1 VIAPTRPATNGE
13 ADVDRPAPEEDV
25 ASLIRDGHAP
35 VLRYLFSRLD
45 TPALAEE
52 LTQETLVRAFGALRR
67 GVRPAQPLPWLLGI
81 ARNVLL
87 ETWRGDRY
95 RRLLHDRLREQAART
110 MGPGWAGSPEDF
122 DVAGSPVG
130 PPVLSTS
137 ERLGWEDDVTRRIV
151 VAEALEHLPAELR
164 APVLLHYFADLPLA
178 EVATHLGATTG
189 AIKMRLLRARLAL
202 RPRLSDG
209 DEWRELVT
217 TTTTTTTATMATTKV
232 TALGERSEAAPIYE
246 SLSFGM
252 ECGGRQWVTEPMSEP
267 AFSGAA
273 PTVEELRWAVERL
286 RAARL
291 AGPRPLAGRVTFWA
305 APDPFEH
312 PDPVAVWSLMREATV
327 GPPEFEL
334 IATDGWR
341 LGTDPAG
348 RALLEGL
355 KGVGLRH
362 IWLTF
367 AGLERTHDALR
378 GRTGA
383 FAAAVRSLELA
394 ADVRVSPGANV
405 IVSTRSVAEVGAV
418 VDLVYSYRTNPE
430 SPRGVSVYV
439 PWWSPFSPRY
449 ERLRP
454 KPEHL
459 AAVPPDGSGRLRPAE
474 FWSDPESFTEGA
486 LTRQAIESDSAD
498 ASDASESRE
507 SAGAALPG
515 RGFLVNPRMDVLVR
529 VADGPEV
536 RRVANLREQSPER
549 LYDTFASLAPA
560 PVPPSDAEL
569 ARRFGNR
576 RSRALYRE
584 LAGLRRKWVHRWA
597 YAKG

>member
-1 VIAPTRPATNGE
+1 
-13 ADVDRPAPEEDV
+13 
-25 ASLIRDGHAP
+25 
-35 VLRYLFSRLD
+35 
-45 TPALAEE
+45 
-52 LTQETLVRAFGALRR
+52 
-67 GVRPAQPLPWLLGI
+67 
-81 ARNVLL
+81 
-87 ETWRGDRY
+87 
-95 RRLLHDRLREQAART
+95 
-110 MGPGWAGSPEDF
+110 
-122 DVAGSPVG
+122 
-130 PPVLSTS
+130 
-137 ERLGWEDDVTRRIV
+137 
-151 VAEALEHLPAELR
+151 
-164 APVLLHYFADLPLA
+164 
-178 EVATHLGATTG
+178 
-189 AIKMRLLRARLAL
+189 
-202 RPRLSDG
+202 
-209 DEWRELVT
+209 
-217 TTTTTTTATMATTKV
+217 
-232 TALGERSEAAPIYE
+232 
-246 SLSFGM
+246 
-252 ECGGRQWVTEPMSEP
+252 MSEP